1 MRLRL
6 LVIAV
11 VAALA
16 VPSLALARSATQGHP
31 RGHHQAAAIVG
42 TWNVQVSPDGQA
54 PFTALLSFN
63 RGGTLVE
70 TESDQPGTGL
80 GSWKR
85 IGPDRFAVAFK
96 TFFFSDTGEPAGAV
110 VVRSVVTLKDD
121 SLSGPFKFDVLDT
134 AGNVIPSESGSGT
147 ATATPFTIPDL

>member
-16 VPSLALARSATQGHP
+16 IPSLALAHSRGRDHP
-31 RGHHQAAAIVG
+31 GDQQAASIVG
-42 TWNVQVSPDGQA
+42 TWNVQVSPDGQT
-54 PFTALLSFN
+54 PFPALLTFN
-63 RGGTLVE
+63 QGGTLVE
-70 TESDQPGTGL
+70 TESDAPGTGL
-80 GSWKR
+80 GSWEQ
-85 IGPDRFAVAFK
+85 IDTDRFALSFK
-96 TFFFSDTGEPAGAV
+96 TFIFSGTGQPAGAV

-134 AGNVIPSESGSGT
+134 AGNVIPSQSDSGT
-147 ATATPFTIPDL
+147 ATATPFTIADL